1 MSALLAMCLVG
12 GVVFS
17 KLPTDHNP
25 TLRQAIV
32 AAGETPGAHLSNLD
46 TQITGWSYGCDGP
59 NYAVAYFVANASP
72 AGGDRLWLARF
83 DNSRK
88 SWIEASSTPPT
99 LAEKA
104 SSAADVIAVFYDGY
118 FLYVQLQQGS
128 GDPFTLQYA
137 TDLTYKR
144 EFFGKTWAGLADGAL
159 FYEPNADALP
169 GDPLA
174 AIFDPDTGRSRAVF
188 PPVTPTATITRGE
201 TIAGQQ
207 FAACGAQWFV
217 DHGVPIDAKHPF
229 RVLAGARSDVATD
242 SLAFS
247 VIYGGGSLKCA
258 QAGDDTIGAVY
269 VVLHPDDVKRMKLV
283 EQPLADVRQID
294 ELDLGSYLSKQS
306 IAKLFGST

>member
-12 GVVFS
+12 GALFA

-25 TLRQAIV
+25 TLRQAII
-32 AAGETPGAHLSNLD
+32 AAGVTPGAHLSNLD
-46 TQITGWSYGCDGP
+46 AQITGWSYGCDGP
-59 NYAVAYFVANASP
+59 NYAVAYFVENASP
-72 AGGDRLWLARF
+72 AEGRLWIARF
-83 DNSRK
+83 DNGKK

-99 LAEKA
+99 SGEKG
-104 SSAADVIAVFYDGY
+104 SSATGVIAVFYDGY
-118 FLYVQLQQGS
+118 FLYVQLQQAS

-137 TDLTYKR
+137 TDLTYKG

-201 TIAGQQ
+201 TIADQQ

-217 DHGVPIDAKHPF
+217 DHGVPIDARHPF
-229 RVLAGARSDVATD
+229 RVLAGARSNVATD
-242 SLAFS
+242 SLAFF
-247 VIYGGGSLKCA
+247 VVYGGGNLKCE
-258 QAGDDTIGAVY
+258 QAGNDTIGAVY

-283 EQPLADVRQID
+283 EEPLADVRKID
-294 ELDLGSYLSKQS
+294 GLDLNSYLSKQS